1 MLAVAASIG
10 TIFAYDAKID
20 KLFYNLNTTN
30 NTAEVTGPDTY
41 WGDAY
46 RNGTTTVSIPEYITY
61 NSKTYKVTSIGG
73 SAFYGCQKLTSIT
86 IPNSVTS
93 IGDYAF
99 ENCRSLTSITIPNSV
114 TSIGKE
120 AFGYCSGLT
129 SVTIPNS
136 VTSIGDYAF
145 RYCTGLTSVTI
156 PNSVTSIGGGAFAN
170 CSGLT
175 SVIIPSSVTSIG
187 GSAFWACYSLT
198 SITIPSSVTNIGG
211 YAFQH
216 CTALSRVNIDNIE
229 SWCSISFEHSYEDDF
244 YSNPLYFAHSLYL
257 NNTEITELVIS
268 DNIKTINDGAF
279 FNCTNLTSVTLQN
292 GIMSIGGYTFNGCTG
307 LTSIEIPN
315 SVTSIGGNAFS
326 NCSNL
331 MKVTIN
337 SNAIVSKSYS
347 FNNNIGTIFGAQVSE
362 YIIGEGV
369 TSIGSCAFNGCRS
382 LTSISIPN
390 SVTAIGDWAFYGCSS
405 LSSFTIG
412 NSLTSIGN
420 NAFEECTGLTEITL
434 NSNTIVSNY
443 SMRNLFGTR
452 VREYIIG
459 NNVTSIG
466 GGAFNGCTGLTSITI
481 SNSVTNIGS
490 NAFKDCIGLTSIPI
504 PNSVTE
510 IGNGAFSDCTGLT
523 SIEIPKSVTSIG
535 GNAFSGCTSLS
546 SVTWN
551 AKNCNSCSLGSQVES
566 FVFGNEVE
574 VIPNDICSEMNKLT
588 SIIIP
593 NSVTSIGGNAFSNC
607 SNLMKV
613 TINSN
618 AIVSKSYSFNNNI
631 GTIFGAQVSEYIIG
645 EGVTSIGDYAFENCR
660 SLTSITIPNSVTSIG
675 DYAFR
680 GCIGLTSITIPNSVT
695 SIGGSVFYG
704 CSSLTSVTIP
714 NSVTSIEDSAFKGCI
729 GLTSITIPNSVTS
742 IGDQVFCNCTGL
754 TSVAIPNSVTSIG
767 FLAFSGC
774 TSLSSVTIPNS
785 VTSIGGSAFHGCT
798 SLSSVT
804 IPNSVTSIGS
814 SAFRDC
820 SNLTSVTIPNSVISI
835 GSYAFS
841 GCAGLTSIT
850 IPNSVTSIGGNA
862 FSGCTSLSSVTW
874 NAKNCNSCSL
884 GSQVE
889 SFVFGNEVEVIPN
902 DICSEMNKL
911 TSIIIPN
918 SVTSIGNSAFSDC
931 TGLTSIE
938 IPNSVTSMGGNAFS
952 GCTGLKSITC
962 FATKPPKASST
973 TSPFNNVTCSK
984 IPLHVPEES
993 IPVYQSNSVW
1003 NKFRLMTSIGKYI
1016 ITFLNWDGT
1025 EILFSEVAKGSLP
1038 QYPGATPTREA
1049 TTELTY
1055 TFAGWT
1061 PELVSATKDAS
1072 YTATY
1077 TSSPRLYNITWQQD
1091 DGTLIDETP
1100 VEYGQVPTHADPIKE
1115 ESIGYTY
1122 TFTGWSPQIVA
1133 VTGDA
1138 TYSATYSSTRKSY
1151 TITWLNED
1159 GSLIDKTTVE
1169 YGMVPTHANP
1179 TKAATVE
1186 FTYTFAGW
1194 TPQVVAV
1201 AGDATYTATFSS
1213 IVNKYNITATAVNG
1227 NVNGTGTYPYGSQVK
1242 LTAVPAYGYHFT
1254 KWSDG
1259 NTENPRTIVLTQ
1271 DTIMKAIFAPNKYS
1285 INVTCDPT
1293 RGQVEGENGEFDYL
1307 TTHTYSATPNYGYH
1321 FARWSDGMTTNP
1333 RTITLSSDTTISA
1346 EFAKNTYTIQVNCD
1360 ESQGHVTG
1368 TGTYEYLDVVTLIVV
1383 PDYGYHFSK
1392 WSDGNTD
1399 NPRTV
1404 VLTQN
1409 MTFAAEFAVDKSGTC
1424 GKDNLLKWSFAN
1436 DGTLTISGNGELTEN
1451 YTYGVEAPNQMQT
1464 LIIEKGVTAIG
1475 AQAFKGKTTL
1485 QKMVIGSNVTAIGNY
1500 AFADIN
1506 NRQLTSLVMPAE
1518 LRTIGDNAFSGNTYV
1533 ESIDFN
1539 AKLQSI
1545 GAYAFKDCYRVSEMT
1560 CLAVVTPDVGTN
1572 ALSSIDAN
1580 ASLCVPAECLRK
1592 YKVDPNWGRFDLC
1605 ELGSTTTTTD
1615 TKVVTVEPTDNTA
1628 IFTWPTE
1635 NNAASYSLQI
1645 TKDGVVFCTLVFNSN
1660 GQLIGIAFAPGRN
1673 GASHA
1678 PAATMSVAGMSFTVT
1693 GLDGASKYAY
1703 RLAVTND
1710 ASEELVAYS
1719 GEFATTGYDGEVN
1732 PGGNPEGL
1740 DNTLFPS
1747 GEGWGEASKILRNGQ
1762 LFIQRGNE
1770 LFNAQGARVK

>member
-73 SAFYGCQKLTSIT
+73 SAFYGCQKLTSI
-86 IPNSVTS
+86 
-93 IGDYAF
+93 
-99 ENCRSLTSITIPNSV
+99 
-114 TSIGKE
+114 
-120 AFGYCSGLT
+120 
-129 SVTIPNS
+129 TIPNS

-347 FNNNIGTIFGAQVSE
+347 SKNNIGTIFGAQVSE

-523 SIEIPKSVTSIG
+523 SIEIPK
-535 GNAFSGCTSLS
+535 
-546 SVTWN
+546 
-551 AKNCNSCSLGSQVES
+551 
-566 FVFGNEVE
+566 
-574 VIPNDICSEMNKLT
+574 
-588 SIIIP
+588 
-593 NSVTSIGGNAFSNC
+593 
-607 SNLMKV
+607 
-613 TINSN
+613 
-618 AIVSKSYSFNNNI
+618 
-631 GTIFGAQVSEYIIG
+631 
-645 EGVTSIGDYAFENCR
+645 
-660 SLTSITIPNSVTSIG
+660 
-675 DYAFR
+675 
-680 GCIGLTSITIPNSVT
+680 
-695 SIGGSVFYG
+695 
-704 CSSLTSVTIP
+704 
-714 NSVTSIEDSAFKGCI
+714 
-729 GLTSITIPNSVTS
+729 
-742 IGDQVFCNCTGL
+742 
-754 TSVAIPNSVTSIG
+754 
-767 FLAFSGC
+767 
-774 TSLSSVTIPNS
+774 
-785 VTSIGGSAFHGCT
+785 
-798 SLSSVT
+798 
-804 IPNSVTSIGS
+804 
-814 SAFRDC
+814 
-820 SNLTSVTIPNSVISI
+820 
-835 GSYAFS
+835 
-841 GCAGLTSIT
+841 
-850 IPNSVTSIGGNA
+850 SVTSIGGNA

-1333 RTITLSSDTTISA
+1333 RTITLSSDTTISD

-1545 GAYAFKDCYRVSEMT
+1545 GVYAFKDCYRVSEMT

-1740 DNTLFPS
+1740 NNTPFPS
-1747 GEGWGEASKILRNGQ
+1747 GEGRGEASKILRNGQ